1 MHGFGCCFDASEMLT
16 ISRMLR
22 CAALIKS
29 NEGSLPVLK
38 DYVQVAAQRKEQ
50 QEAIRKHET
59 YKDAPLRYQL
69 LEILPG
75 QSMATVKLK
84 YLLACRKH
92 HPEVGGDPEMF
103 LRVSLAYQDCMK
115 DFGIETVDNKIVN
128 LGNFQSCDHEMKNY
142 LEARSRITSYIPLS
156 TLDDHIEQLEGVHG
170 RLGMELSKK
179 LSDNSDDAFWLL
191 EDIEKVV
198 EATGITTVKV
208 SMLEDG
214 TLKVDPVV
222 TPALE
227 GTAPP
232 LIGGSVEPQTSDQ
245 NTKSKVETSRHS
257 SDAVLETEVTI
268 EDLACLN
275 AKHNVQK
282 RQDVAG
288 LASRV
293 ATGVMNNTKEKFQ
306 LRFETLVAVTIAF
319 NLGFLILAYIDAY
332 VRAKHEED
340 ARPQVKEHITTDT
353 MLPWWGNDSEY
364 EAQVKRIFVDEW
376 RRARSSSRRVQVFQD
391 GVSRES
397 LPSTEKEALDV
408 NIFEVTAERLLK
420 MRQHAEEQNGR
431 Q

>member
-1 MHGFGCCFDASEMLT
+1 MFT
-16 ISRMLR
+16 ISKGLR
-22 CAALIKS
+22 CAAIIKS
-29 NEGSLPVLK
+29 SEGTLPLLK
-38 DYVQVAAQRKEQ
+38 DYVQAAAQRKEQ
-50 QEAIRKHET
+50 DEAVRKYET
-59 YKDAPLRYQL
+59 FKDVPLRYQL
-69 LEILPG
+69 LEVLPG
-75 QSMATVKLK
+75 QSMATTKLK

-103 LRVSLAYQDCMK
+103 LRISLAYQDCMK

-156 TLDDHIEQLEGVHG
+156 TLDDHINQLEGVHG

-179 LSDNSDDAFWLL
+179 LSDHSDDAFWLL

-198 EATGITTVKV
+198 EATGIKTVKLSV
-208 SMLEDG
+208 LEDG
-214 TLKVDPVV
+214 TLKINPLNA
-222 TPALE
+222 PALE
-227 GTAPP
+227 GATTHLLGNNPPAAQSTASNPSTVAK
-232 LIGGSVEPQTSDQ
+232 GEMSAAS
-245 NTKSKVETSRHS
+245 
-257 SDAVLETEVTI
+257 ETEVSL

-306 LRFETLVAVTIAF
+306 VRFEALVAATIAF

-376 RRARSSSRRVQVFQD
+376 RKARSSSRRVQVFQD

-397 LPSTEKEALDV
+397 LSSTEKEALDV